1 MTLPDKKPAGT
12 FTTWLRRRKR
22 LRKEVLEARNTGDIT
37 HISASVP
44 CGACCACC
52 YHYEVGFDQRFD
64 NPSEYETEI
73 GRTGVLVLKHQEDGT
88 CIYLKYGQCFIYDR
102 RPYYCRVYDCRPLAY
117 ANITVTDRP
126 DLNAA
131 IQQWDERGFCK
142 TKQDLIELSA
152 YQLAVR
158 NGVLMGESADDV
170 CLKSLDRIDALKA
183 MAEKIYNELR
193 SKP

>member
-1 MTLPDKKPAGT
+1 MMKPAGT
-12 FTTWLRRRKR
+12 FSTWLRRRKR
-22 LRKEVLEARNTGDIT
+22 LRQEVREARNMGDIT

-52 YHYEVGFDQRFD
+52 YHYEVEFDQRFD

-73 GRTGVLVLKHQEDGT
+73 GRTGVLVLKHQEDGA
-88 CIYLKYGQCFIYDR
+88 CVYLRYGQCFIYGR

-131 IQQWDERGFCK
+131 IQQWTGFCK
-142 TKQDLIELSA
+142 TKQDVIALTA
-152 YQLAVR
+152 YKLAVR
-158 NGVLMGESADDV
+158 DGLETGDHAEVV
-170 CLKSLDRIDALKA
+170 CLLALA
-183 MAEKIYNELR
+183 RFHEFISMAEKIYNELR